1 MQMKITTLDNIK
13 ETIGREKPELFE
25 KYGVSKIGVFGSFV
39 FGDYTKTSDIDI
51 LVEFSRPIGL
61 FKFIELEN
69 YLTKRLHRRVD
80 LVSKDGLKPYIK
92 KDILNSAV
100 YA

>member
-1 MQMKITTLDNIK
+1 MKTNSLTEIKKILTDEKRNLDY
-13 ETIGREKPELFE
+13 

-39 FGDYTKTSDIDI
+39 FGDFRKNSDIDI
-51 LVEFSRPIGL
+51 LVEFKKPVGL

-69 YLTKRLHRRVD
+69 YLSEKLGKKVD
-80 LVSKDGLKPYIK
+80 LVSKDGLKKYIK
-92 KDILNSAV
+92 RDILESTI